1 MRKSLLAL
9 AVLSAVFGSDAAQA
23 GTFTWESTNEPG
35 MSVGTTRPD
44 GVAFGGLMWKGK
56 SDTMMGGKK
65 VASTFTCISMSQP
78 ENDSIFNSHV
88 VCDISASDGNYTLI
102 GGCTP
107 QNKEM
112 TKTSCVAGL
121 YGKTGAYAGKRGNLT
136 SLGSATAASGTGQW
150 FD

>member
-1 MRKSLLAL
+1 MKRPLLAL
-9 AVLSAVFGSDAAQA
+9 AALSIAFGSTAAQA
-23 GTFTWESTNEPG
+23 ATFTWESSNEPG
-35 MSVGTTRPD
+35 TSVGTTRPD
-44 GVAFGGLMWKGK
+44 GVPFGALMWKGK

-65 VASTFTCISMSQP
+65 VASTFTCISMNQP
-78 ENDSIFNSHV
+78 ENNSIFNSHV
-88 VCDISASDGNYTLI
+88 VCDVSASDGNYTLI

-121 YGKTGAYAGKRGNLT
+121 YGKTGSYAGKRGNLT

-150 FD
+150 FE

>member
-1 MRKSLLAL
+1 MKRNILALLAL
-9 AVLSAVFGSDAAQA
+9 SVPFGSTGAQA
-23 GTFTWESTNEPG
+23 ATFTWESTNEPG
-35 MSVGTTRPD
+35 TSVGTTRPD
-44 GVAFGGLMWKGK
+44 GVPFMGLMWKGK

-78 ENDSIFNSHV
+78 ENNTVFNSHV
-88 VCDISASDGNYTLI
+88 ICDVSASDGNYTLI

-107 QNKEM
+107 QDKAM

-136 SLGSATAASGTGQW
+136 SLGSNIAASGTGQW

>member
-1 MRKSLLAL
+1 MKRSLLAL
-9 AVLSAVFGSDAAQA
+9 AALCVALGSTSAQA
-23 GTFTWESTNEPG
+23 ATFTWESTNEPG
-35 MSVGTTRPD
+35 TAVGTTRAD
-44 GVAFGGLMWKGK
+44 GVPFMGLMWKGK

-65 VASTFTCISMSQP
+65 IASTFTCISMSQP

-88 VCDISASDGNYTLI
+88 ICDVSASDGNYTLI

-107 QNKEM
+107 QDKAM

-121 YGKTGAYAGKRGNLT
+121 YGKTGVYAGKRGNLT
-136 SLGSATAASGTGQW
+136 SLGSNTAASGTGQW